1 MNKKFLCRLS
11 LSEHGLNDGDF
22 WIEARPLSKGFSV
35 CYFVPDLMGRPKR
48 LFSTKRAFSVHQFA
62 TYLREQPAIYFDDIE
77 TWEEVSVDG
86 ALGLDAAILK
96 LALLGDYSIGDSL
109 TLSKWLSRQNQRSRE
124 FIEAHIPLRTAG
136 DVVWLSEMLEHAEF
150 VMPGVQITELLD
162 RYQLPHKATSLK
174 ALNDLV
180 VEDSEEI
187 QAKHAESIQADIAA
201 KLLPFKDEIEQI
213 ANNYDDQ
220 TSRVGAGISGGKPS
234 KRTFITRWLNDFVVK
249 HHRLPEGAHHV
260 ECPFLS
266 GKISLG
272 IIDFTA
278 LKS

>member
-1 MNKKFLCRLS
+1 MNTKYLCRLS
-11 LSEHGLNDGDF
+11 ISDYGLSPSDF
-22 WIEARPLSKGFSV
+22 WIEARQLSKGFSV
-35 CYFVPDLMGRPKR
+35 CHFIPDSMSRPKR

-62 TYLREQPAIYFDDIE
+62 SYLREQPAIYFDDLE
-77 TWEEVSVDG
+77 TWADVYVDG
-86 ALGLDAAILK
+86 ALGLDVAILK
-96 LALLGDYSIGDSL
+96 LALLGDYTISDSL
-109 TLSKWLSRQNQRSRE
+109 TLSKWLSRQNQSSRE
-124 FIEAHIPLRTAG
+124 FIEAHIPLGTPS
-136 DVVWLSEMLEHAEF
+136 DVVWLSEILEHAEL
-150 VMPGVQITELLD
+150 VMPGVQITDLLD
-162 RYQLPHKATSLK
+162 RYQLPYEGTSLT

-180 VEDSEEI
+180 IEDSEEI

-201 KLLPFKDEIEQI
+201 RLLPFKDEIEQI
-213 ANNYDDQ
+213 ANHFDDL
-220 TSRVGAGISGGKPS
+220 TSRVGAGISGVKPS

-272 IIDFTA
+272 TIDFTA